1 MGEMM
6 VKKVD
11 ASAQA
16 TQQTQLQ
23 SPTLTENCQNEIVNN
38 MQQQNDIA
46 TLLVKQNASSVL
58 PARNILA
65 FDEDPLQYRSF
76 MNAFENGAEAKTDN
90 WINCL
95 HFLE

>member
-38 MQQQNDIA
+38 MQIQNDIA

-58 PARNILA
+58 PARNILV
-65 FDEDPLQYRSF
+65 FDGDPLQYRLF
-76 MNAFENGAEAKTDN
+76 MNAFENCN
-90 WINCL
+90 RS
-95 HFLE
+95 

>member
-38 MQQQNDIA
+38 MQRQNDIA

-58 PARNILA
+58 PARNILV
-65 FDEDPLQYRSF
+65 FDGDPLQYRLF
-76 MNAFENGAEAKTDN
+76 MNAFENCN
-90 WINCL
+90 RS
-95 HFLE
+95 

>member
-6 VKKVD
+6 VKVD

-38 MQQQNDIA
+38 MQRQNDI
-46 TLLVKQNASSVL
+46 TILLVKQNASSVL
-58 PARNILA
+58 PARNILV
-65 FDEDPLQYRSF
+65 FDGDPLQYRLF
-76 MNAFENGAEAKTDN
+76 MNAFENGSGN
-90 WINCL
+90 
-95 HFLE
+95 